1 MSRRTKNYYIEA
13 RCSQCGKPLTR
24 RTVKQHFKII
34 EERLAENREFD
45 WWFLCRKHSNKY
57 IANAADFSTRDK
69 THYKDPA
76 RNAALSKSARAQF
89 ADEEFVKSFKE
100 KMKAAH
106 NTKEAKA
113 HHSAASIALWE
124 DEDYK
129 YRTQSSLKTAH
140 NTPETRARHSAAM
153 KKLWKDESFAEKV
166 ILRDRPFM
174 RLQGVKRGYYF
185 SNRQGKAIRYDS
197 LLELHALEKMED
209 NYNILHFDRCRDM
222 IPYEGGHRYNP
233 DFELELVDGAR
244 IVIETK
250 GSYFDDPN
258 SPKKEAAQKLYG
270 ESYIYLVD
278 NDIDII
284 SSIV

>member
-1 MSRRTKNYYIEA
+1 MPRRSTQITHK
-13 RCSQCGKPLTR
+13 CGQCGKLLKA
-24 RTVKQHFKII
+24 VSGNMHKQMIAQR
-34 EERLAENREFD
+34 EAEGREFD
-45 WWFLCRKHSNKY
+45 WWFLCNSHSNKY
-57 IANAADFSTRDK
+57 SASIADFSTRDK
-69 THYKDPA
+69 THYKDAA
-76 RNAALSKSARAQF
+76 RNAALSRRARAQF

-106 NTKEAKA
+106 NTKEAKD

-124 DEDYK
+124 DEDYR

-185 SNRQGKAIRYDS
+185 SNRQGKSIRYDS
-197 LLELHALEKMED
+197 LLELRALEKMED
-209 NYNILHFDRCRDM
+209 NYSILHFDRCRDM

-258 SPKKEAAQKLYG
+258 SPKKEAAQTLYG
-270 ESYIYLVD
+270 KSYLYLVD